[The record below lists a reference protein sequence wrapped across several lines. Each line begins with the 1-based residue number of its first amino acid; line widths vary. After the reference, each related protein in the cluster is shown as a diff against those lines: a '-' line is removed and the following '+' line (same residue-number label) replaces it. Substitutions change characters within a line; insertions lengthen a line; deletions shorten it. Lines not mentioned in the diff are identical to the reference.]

1 MRAPLAPREKS
12 LESLDITLNP
22 LYVQLPNFISQSWS
36 SKGNQVM
43 SIKQVDLKMP
53 GGIYVHEP
61 VEGTTTLVGYV
72 PSNASLAL
80 QEEGTLS

>member
-1 MRAPLAPREKS
+1 
-12 LESLDITLNP
+12 
-22 LYVQLPNFISQSWS
+22 
-36 SKGNQVM
+36 M

-53 GGIYVHEP
+53 GGIYVHET
-61 VEGTTTLVGYV
+61 VEVTTTLVGYV

>member
-61 VEGTTTLVGYV
+61 VEVTTTLVGYV

-80 QEEGTLS
+80 QEEGTLR